1 MVMADGTFRV
11 SSSTSFFILSVS
23 QAGSSEQSCGHI
35 CWFFLLPLRSAVEP
49 IYWDFHFNYYA
60 FQLHNFYFVPFL

>member
-35 CWFFLLPLRSAVEP
+35 C
-49 IYWDFHFNYYA
+49 
-60 FQLHNFYFVPFL
+60 